1 MTELARETLSVLP
14 APAVGPAVDPME
26 SVAAALRRL
35 VDRSP
40 PTGVDGLL
48 AATPAAREAYRREVD
63 GLLRGA
69 GRWRALE
76 RLVRVL
82 GLSTFE
88 RDLLLLAVAVQ
99 LDGTLL
105 GGSATRAEGQLTF
118 GVAFTLFGENAW
130 AALSPAS
137 PLQRYRLLVVEPTDL
152 FLRAPLRIDESV
164 LAFLLGAATS
174 DGRVVDLVEWV
185 PPVVSLSP
193 THARV
198 AARIAA
204 IWDDDS
210 DGALGSPSVIQVA
223 GGDDACAPRAIAAL
237 ACGTLNVRLGAIRSA
252 DVPNG
257 ANDRAGVA
265 RLWEREHAMSGAVL
279 LIDLT
284 DDSAE
289 TWRAAVELAEIVA
302 APIVLAARAPVS
314 LRRLDTIRLEAT
326 RPPISEQAEIWR
338 QAVPRGVACP
348 QDLLEGVASQ
358 FRASITVVEEVAAS
372 LRGSLEPGAP
382 PAEVGQALHLA
393 CRSAS
398 RHRLESLAA
407 RISSKV
413 FWDDLVIPEHTA
425 RTLREITAQ
434 LRQRAVVYERWGLAD
449 AGDRGLGISALF
461 HGESGTGKTLAA
473 EVIANE
479 LALDLFRVDLSRV
492 VSKYIGETEKNLRR
506 VFDAA
511 EESGAVLLFDEADAL
526 FGKRSEVKD
535 SHDRYANVEISY
547 LLSRMETYRGLAIL
561 TTNFRQ
567 ALDQAFTRRLRFV
580 VHFAFP
586 DAAQRAAIWTRAF
599 PAKAPVR
606 GLNPLALSRLAVT
619 GGSIRNIAIAA
630 AFLAA
635 DDGQPITGA
644 HVLQAAA
651 TEYGKLNKTLTESE
665 TRGLV

>member
-1 MTELARETLSVLP
+1 MTEPAREILSVLP
-14 APAVGPAVDPME
+14 PPAVGTAVAPME
-26 SVAAALRRL
+26 RAAAALRRL
-35 VDRSP
+35 IERSSSP
-40 PTGVDGLL
+40 GADGLL
-48 AATPAAREAYRREVD
+48 AATVAAREAYRREVD

-69 GRWRALE
+69 SRWTALA
-76 RLVRVL
+76 RLSGVL

-88 RDLLLLAVAVQ
+88 RDLLLLAAAVQ
-99 LDGTLL
+99 LDAALL
-105 GGSATRAEGQLTF
+105 GGAAKQVDGPLTF
-118 GVAFTLFGENAW
+118 GVAFALFGESAW

-137 PLQRYRLLVVEPTDL
+137 PLQRYRLLIGEPTDL

-164 LAFLLGAATS
+164 LAFLVGAATS
-174 DGRVVDLVEWV
+174 DGRVIDLVEWV
-185 PPVVSLSP
+185 PPVLSLSP

-198 AARIAA
+198 ADRMAA
-204 IWDDDS
+204 IWGDADR
-210 DGALGSPSVIQVA
+210 APGSPWVIQVA
-223 GGDDACAPRAIAAL
+223 GGDDVSAPRAIAAL
-237 ACGTLNVRLGAIRSA
+237 ACAKLNVRLGAIRSA

-289 TWRAAVELAEIVA
+289 TWRAAVELAEVVA
-302 APIVLAARAPVS
+302 TPLALATRAPVS
-314 LRRLDTIRLEAT
+314 LRRVDTVRLEAT

-338 QAVPRGVACP
+338 QAIPRGVACP
-348 QDLLEGVASQ
+348 QETLDGVASQ
-358 FRASITVVEEVAAS
+358 FRASTTVVEEVAAS
-372 LRGSLEPGAP
+372 LRASLEPSAP
-382 PAEVGQALHLA
+382 PVEVGRALHLA
-393 CRSAS
+393 CRIAS
-398 RHRLESLAA
+398 RHRLDSLAA
-407 RISSKV
+407 RISSTV
-413 FWDDLVIPEHTA
+413 GWDDLVIPEHVA

-580 VHFAFP
+580 VHFPFP
-586 DAAQRAAIWTRAF
+586 DASQRAAIWGRAF
-599 PAKAPVR
+599 PPKAPVR

-619 GGSIRNIAIAA
+619 GGSIRNIAVAA

-635 DDGQPITGA
+635 DAGQSITGA
-644 HVLQAAA
+644 HLLQAAA